1 MSQDNRKLNS
11 LRVKV
16 YRLILLLLSFL
27 LAYVVLKIASPVKEI
42 VFAFFV
48 AILLNYLLA
57 KPVAF
62 LSRYIKLRAVVV
74 IFIFLLVVYV
84 LILFASYLIPNIAI
98 QFKAL
103 KTAIPVLVDGF
114 FAALV
119 NLDNFLN
126 ANYNLDL
133 ALEQFNKQE
142 IVQNL
147 VDFLT
152 KLNVS
157 SFGDTAWTVL
167 TSSFSAILYTI
178 LVIILSFYLL
188 IDGDNAWNLFLVPFS
203 KKVQIHLQAIKQRVD
218 SSLYAFVLGQFQIAF
233 LTSTVMLITYL
244 VMQVPYALILGLAQM
259 LEIIPV
265 VGTWT
270 AILPSL
276 LIVGLT
282 VGWTKALIA
291 LIIYIVYSQFVRD
304 NFVAPKIMG
313 SALGFHPLA
322 IILTIIIGAKLGG
335 AFGVV
340 FALPIL
346 AAVNATVNY
355 YIELSRLKVKKTMD
369 WAVG

>member
-1 MSQDNRKLNS
+1 MPLDDKKLTS
-11 LRVKV
+11 LKIKV
-16 YRLILLLLSFL
+16 YRLVLLLLSFL
-27 LAYVVLKIASPVKEI
+27 LGYVLLKIASPVREI
-42 VFAFFV
+42 VFAFLI
-48 AILLNYLLA
+48 AILINYLLA

-62 LSRYIKLRAVVV
+62 LSKYIKLRSVVV
-74 IFIFLLVVYV
+74 ILIFVLVIYF

-103 KTAIPVLVDGF
+103 KTAIPALVDGF

-119 NLDNFLN
+119 NLDSFLN
-126 ANYNLDL
+126 TNYNLDL

-142 IVQNL
+142 IVQSL

-157 SFGDTAWTVL
+157 SLGDTAWTVL

-203 KKVQIHLQAIKQRVD
+203 PKVQIHLGAIKERVD
-218 SSLYAFVLGQFQIAF
+218 CSLYAFILGQFQVA
-233 LTSTVMLITYL
+233 LMTSSVMLVTYL

-265 VGTWT
+265 VGTWA
-270 AILPSL
+270 AIVPSL

-304 NFVAPKIMG
+304 NFVAPRIMG
-313 SALGFHPLA
+313 NALGFHPLA
-322 IILTIIIGAKLGG
+322 IILAIIIGAKLGS

-346 AAVNATVNY
+346 AAVNAIVNY

-369 WAVG
+369 WTVG